1 MEPSWSPPPSPGQ
14 RRKTLPGLRR
24 PRGSA
29 YADLS
34 RPDTVPVKG
43 GRSIRPFFTSDLGR
57 GNTREGPGVDNGSC
71 FGDEWM
77 KASWRKGECR
87 QEIKLVAAVSGLTFD
102 EARIV
107 ALRLYNH
114 FHWLS
119 QLHKRSEHLRILV
132 GKEKRH
138 LHSVTQQKQKPPT
151 GKSPSREGVDTDK
164 GFDCRQE
171 GAVSEDDG
179 SCGSADARGVN
190 QGDFSCYVRGLCTLC
205 REGTFDQVLSL
216 MLRVYSTAREEQLI
230 GRAELAAILESHIVY
245 DDFEVG
251 FFVVSQ
257 RTADSPSIAVS
268 FIRLHV

>member
-1 MEPSWSPPPSPGQ
+1 MCAGYIIGAQQNP
-14 RRKTLPGLRR
+14 RRSTDCRIDARSNVYRGFY
-24 PRGSA
+24 PRG
-29 YADLS
+29 
-34 RPDTVPVKG
+34 
-43 GRSIRPFFTSDLGR
+43 
-57 GNTREGPGVDNGSC
+57 
-71 FGDEWM
+71 
-77 KASWRKGECR
+77 
-87 QEIKLVAAVSGLTFD
+87 
-102 EARIV
+102 
-107 ALRLYNH
+107 ALA
-114 FHWLS
+114 
-119 QLHKRSEHLRILV
+119 
-132 GKEKRH
+132 
-138 LHSVTQQKQKPPT
+138 T
-151 GKSPSREGVDTDK
+151 
-164 GFDCRQE
+164 
-171 GAVSEDDG
+171 DDG